1 MRSSARRLRAV
12 ALFGL
17 LGLHGSVS
25 LAEPQTRTAGAAMV
39 TAVRRESL
47 PDAVRIVIQLDREVV
62 FRDQRLDGPPR
73 VFIDLTNATP
83 VAALKDQAFAFGSDV
98 VRHVRV
104 GRPSPGVTRVVLDL
118 DGAAGYS
125 VYPLYHPFRL
135 VVDFERATP
144 GASPAPPLS
153 ASTSPS
159 VPSGAGVSTP
169 RGPSI
174 SAPGVSAP
182 RATALR
188 PTASTA
194 STAPVTRPVPRPIPV
209 PPSPIPSR
217 TAAVPRALT
226 RGAISPDPTPGASW
240 LPDPLPARLIAA
252 ATASAV
258 AVSTGSRSAGK
269 TAPPTAP
276 SANTAGGYS
285 LSRQLGLGVSRVVI
299 DPGHGGHDPGARVKG
314 LNEADLV
321 LDVALRL
328 EKLLKAQRGVEVVL
342 TRRGNAYIPLEERT
356 ALANRESADLFLSIH
371 ANASENPKARGLETY
386 YLNFAP
392 NPEAERIAARENAGS
407 TRTMHALPDIVKA
420 IALNNKIDESRDFA
434 GQVQASMVDRLKRSN
449 KNTRDLG
456 VKQAPFMVLI
466 GATMPSVLAE
476 ISFITN
482 DDESRLLK
490 TTDYRQHIAEALLQG
505 IQRYQRGLKS
515 SERLAAQ

>member
-1 MRSSARRLRAV
+1 MRSSADRLAAALVVLVGLAV
-12 ALFGL
+12 PAD
-17 LGLHGSVS
+17 
-25 LAEPQTRTAGAAMV
+25 AQTRPQRRPLAVGAAPAVV

-47 PDAVRIVIQLDREVV
+47 ADTVRVVIQLDREVV

-73 VFIDLTNATP
+73 VFVDLTNATT
-83 VAALKDQAFAFGSDV
+83 VTALRDQAFAFGSDV
-98 VRHVRV
+98 VRHVRL

-125 VYPLYHPFRL
+125 VYPLYAPFRL
-135 VVDFERATP
+135 VVDVERAKP
-144 GASPAPPLS
+144 APAPSPALS
-153 ASTSPS
+153 ALAAPPPAS
-159 VPSGAGVSTP
+159 VRP
-169 RGPSI
+169 
-174 SAPGVSAP
+174 APARVA
-182 RATALR
+182 
-188 PTASTA
+188 AS
-194 STAPVTRPVPRPIPV
+194 RPVPRPIPV
-209 PPSPIPSR
+209 PAPTAPLPAR
-217 TAAVPRALT
+217 AAVIPQDLT
-226 RGAISPDPTPGASW
+226 RGAVGPDQTPGAAW
-240 LPDPLPARLIAA
+240 QPDPLPARTIAA
-252 ATASAV
+252 VTASSTASST
-258 AVSTGSRSAGK
+258 AGSGRPPVSTIAAG
-269 TAPPTAP
+269 APRVARAASGTTGPPPATP

-285 LSRQLGLGVSRVVI
+285 LSRQLGLGISRVVI

-342 TRRGNAYIPLEERT
+342 TRRTNAYVPLEERT
-356 ALANRESADLFLSIH
+356 ALANREGADLFLSIH

-407 TRTMHALPDIVKA
+407 ARTMHALPDIVKA

-449 KNTRDLG
+449 RNIRDLG

-482 DDESRLLK
+482 DDEGRLLK
-490 TTDYRQHIAEALLQG
+490 TADYRQHIAEALLQG
-505 IQRYQRGLKS
+505 IQRYQRELKT
-515 SERLAAQ
+515 SERLASQ